1 MPVFLVIGI
10 IAGIM
15 LGLRFKVFVL
25 APAILAATAVTTV
38 NAIMSGRGLNV
49 IALTTVGVIASL
61 QIGYF
66 VGGILQVMAAAH
78 LPAKTTV
85 RYRFRWSERLV
96 KNLVGIDGGA
106 VSGVFNL
113 EPSDVG
119 SSDGRLRYEELYH
132 EL

>member
-1 MPVFLVIGI
+1 MPIFPVIGI
-10 IAGIM
+10 ISGIM

-25 APAILAATAVTTV
+25 APAILIATAVTTV
-38 NAIMSGRGLNV
+38 SGRGLNV
-49 IALTTVGVIASL
+49 ITLTTVGVIASL
-61 QIGYF
+61 QIGYI
-66 VGGILQVMAAAH
+66 VGAILQVY

-85 RYRFRWSERLV
+85 RYRFRWSEHPA
-96 KNLVGIDGGA
+96 KNLVGIDGHA

-113 EPSDVG
+113 PSDVG